1 MKMVEKIQQ
10 TNIEGIRYDLKDM
23 LSPQIKKLCDDF
35 VSATIEEK
43 HLNRLDIGG
52 EISPRERMIFEY
64 LRTEFNM
71 QLKLQEETFKDT
83 VLSAKV
89 GINEIENGKYS
100 SDYSDMTVYD
110 FINASRIL
118 NDWKILRESID
129 SHPTVKNQWKNMV
142 LMLRLKDVKR

>member
-1 MKMVEKIQQ
+1 MKMAEKIQQ

-43 HLNRLDIGG
+43 HLNKLDIGG

-83 VLSAKV
+83 VLNAKV

-129 SHPTVKNQWKNMV
+129 SHPTVKEQWKNMV